1 MSPPKLILRSLILRS
16 VPVPIKGLATF
27 LVVAVAYVLRAK
39 VFTALPPLP
48 LLFFLPAILFSASF
62 FGLGYGLLATALSG
76 AAALYFFLP
85 PVGTFAAA
93 SPNAGLSLTLF
104 LLTGVLISLMGSA
117 LRNAYR
123 DAEKLQRATAAAYV
137 QANEAR
143 LRAEAG
149 EQERALLLV
158 EFGHRVKN
166 DMQRTIATLGLKAAH
181 SSPEVA
187 AALKEA
193 ANQIN
198 VVASMHDRLAHRD
211 GGLAVAMD
219 DYLDDLV
226 QGLRLTMGDSRP
238 IRLSLNAEPHTLPLD
253 VAGPVG
259 LIANELITNAL
270 KHGFPDN
277 RAGHITISFTR
288 DQAGYCLSVADD
300 GVGMPANAPGSQAKP
315 RQKSLGR
322 KLTAAL
328 AAQLGGKLERSTSE
342 AGGTVY
348 RFCFEVLS

>member
-1 MSPPKLILRSLILRS
+1 MSPPRLSIRSLILRS
-16 VPVPIKGLATF
+16 VPAPIKWSTTF
-27 LVVAVAYVLRAK
+27 GVVATAYFLRAK
-39 VFTALPPLP
+39 VFTTLPPLP

-62 FGLGYGLLATALSG
+62 FGLGFGLLATALSG
-76 AAALYFFLP
+76 AAAAYFFMP
-85 PVGTFAAA
+85 PLGSFAIA

-104 LLTGVLISLMGSA
+104 LLTGLLISLMGSA

-123 DAEKLQRATAAAYV
+123 DAERLQRATAAAYV

-181 SSPEVA
+181 SSEPVS

-211 GGLAVAMD
+211 GDVAVAMH
-219 DYLDDLV
+219 DYLKDLV
-226 QGLRLTMGDSRP
+226 QGLSLTLADTRP
-238 IRLSLNAEPHTLPLD
+238 IRLFLDAQPHTLSLD

-259 LIANELITNAL
+259 LITNELVTNAL

-277 RAGHITISFTR
+277 RAGSITISFIR
-288 DQAGYCLSVADD
+288 DQAGYCLTVADD
-300 GVGMPANAPGSQAKP
+300 GVGMPANEPGPEAKP

-322 KLTAAL
+322 KLTMAL
-328 AAQLGGKLERSTSE
+328 AAQLGGRLESSAGET
-342 AGGTVY
+342 GGTVN
-348 RFCFEVLS
+348 RLFFNA